1 MTSEIKKPKEPQI
14 DIGVNAVK
22 KVENKDLTE
31 FTKSVMN
38 CFQELNKRIDE
49 LIAASGENL
58 KVYGKVKLPFKIDG
72 VLFEH
77 DFVVVELDNMSG
89 ILGIDLLNTSEAQL
103 NISKALLIIPDE
115 TVIKLKKIQ
124 SNSCALIRLK
134 ERISNK
140 YEENNMLIEP
150 NAHLAKQGILI
161 SNALVNAKDNKVV
174 ISALNCTDRDI
185 TLKKLKVVG
194 NIQFVSK
201 ISESLGCDKSDTE
214 ELPEHLKC
222 MLEKVSSKLSK
233 EQKEKIKR
241 LIFNFQ
247 DIFLGPEGKLG
258 RTELVKH
265 TIDTGDARPIRI
277 PPRRVALAQK
287 DIISEEIEKMLKM
300 T

>member
-1 MTSEIKKPKEPQI
+1 
-14 DIGVNAVK
+14 
-22 KVENKDLTE
+22 
-31 FTKSVMN
+31 
-38 CFQELNKRIDE
+38 
-49 LIAASGENL
+49 
-58 KVYGKVKLPFKIDG
+58 
-72 VLFEH
+72 
-77 DFVVVELDNMSG
+77 MSG

-103 NISKALLIIPDE
+103 NISKALLIMPDE

-134 ERISNK
+134 ERMLVPANTETAFKITVPTNMR
-140 YEENNMLIEP
+140 ENNMLIEP

-201 ISESLGCDKSDTE
+201 ISESLGCDKADTE

-233 EQKEKIKR
+233 EQKE
-241 LIFNFQ
+241 
-247 DIFLGPEGKLG
+247 
-258 RTELVKH
+258 
-265 TIDTGDARPIRI
+265 
-277 PPRRVALAQK
+277 
-287 DIISEEIEKMLKM
+287 
-300 T
+300 